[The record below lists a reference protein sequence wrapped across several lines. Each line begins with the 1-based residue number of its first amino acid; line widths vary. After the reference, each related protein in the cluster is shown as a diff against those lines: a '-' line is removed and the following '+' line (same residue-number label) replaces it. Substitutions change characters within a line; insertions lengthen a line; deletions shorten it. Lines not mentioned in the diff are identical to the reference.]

1 MTWQDLNLFQYQ
13 QLVNA
18 LKVED
23 EIDKT
28 VKLVSIITGKTENEV
43 LSLSIADFNKEQ
55 AKLNFLAEEIEGKP
69 VKFINEIGRAHV

>member
-23 EIDKT
+23 EIDK
-28 VKLVSIITGKTENEV
+28 
-43 LSLSIADFNKEQ
+43 
-55 AKLNFLAEEIEGKP
+55 
-69 VKFINEIGRAHV
+69 IGRAHV